1 MGCALRFGLL
11 GPPVLYDACGT
22 RDAHDTCGA
31 PDVRA
36 VGSPKVRALLA
47 ALLLEAGR
55 VVPVGSLKDT
65 LWGGAPPASAQASLH
80 NHVTRLRRLLD
91 DPERLRATPP
101 GYLLRVD
108 EGELDVHVFERHLAV
123 ARGAHAARDWEL
135 VVRECLSALALWRGA
150 PLSGLPSEVGGYAF
164 VQRLREARLL
174 LEDWRYDA
182 ELAVGGSR
190 LGALVPELAA
200 LAAEHPLRESYH
212 RQLMLALHRTGRRA
226 EALAVHRDLRS
237 RLVGELGVEPGP
249 GVREAH
255 VEVLRGTP
263 GTPGTPT
270 APARPGVP
278 ARPAVPAAPA
288 MPTVPAV
295 PVGPAAPAGVATPA
309 APAGAAMPAVPATP
323 VAPDAFAVPAAPA
336 ALATPAGVAAS
347 VAPAVPAAS
356 AVPAAPRVPGGSA
369 ASSAPDAR
377 GVSGA
382 PAVRSGPGRSGPAVP
397 GEADTPPP
405 HT

>member
-11 GPPVLYDACGT
+11 GPPVLYDDCGT
-22 RDAHDTCGA
+22 RDDHDACGA

-36 VGSPKVRALLA
+36 VGSPKVRTLLA

-135 VVRECLSALALWRGA
+135 VVRECLSAFALWRGA

-164 VQRLREARLL
+164 VQRLKEARLL

-182 ELAVGGSR
+182 ELAVGGNR

-263 GTPGTPT
+263 GPPT
-270 APARPGVP
+270 APA
-278 ARPAVPAAPA
+278 APAVLAAPA
-288 MPTVPAV
+288 RVAAPATPALPATLAAFAPPASPAMPAALAAFAPPALPAMPATLAV
-295 PVGPAAPAGVATPA
+295 PVGAAVPAEA
-309 APAGAAMPAVPATP
+309 AVPATLAVP
-323 VAPDAFAVPAAPA
+323 VGAAVPAEA
-336 ALATPAGVAAS
+336 
-347 VAPAVPAAS
+347 AVPATLAVPVGA
-356 AVPAAPRVPGGSA
+356 AVPA
-369 ASSAPDAR
+369 
-377 GVSGA
+377 
-382 PAVRSGPGRSGPAVP
+382 
-397 GEADTPPP
+397 
-405 HT
+405 